1 MELHRLML
9 TRIDFDF
16 NEVTGKG
23 EDSASEPEFFVAE
36 SDDVVAI
43 LGEEREI
50 TLRLGCDEARD
61 DRESEGADNVE
72 GIFFLFATPR
82 ALTAPGFGSTVG
94 CSNEDVAGGRDVEV
108 GRCDCCG
115 ASEFEVAAE
124 MTQQQYYHKKHY
136 YLIEKNQ
143 INLSKVDADYIPH
156 M

>member
-1 MELHRLML
+1 ML

-23 EDSASEPEFFVAE
+23 EDSASEPQLFVAE
-36 SDDVVAI
+36 SNDIVAI

-72 GIFFLFATPR
+72 GIFFWFATPR

-94 CSNEDVAGGRDVEV
+94 CSNDNCSGW
-108 GRCDCCG
+108 
-115 ASEFEVAAE
+115 
-124 MTQQQYYHKKHY
+124 
-136 YLIEKNQ
+136 
-143 INLSKVDADYIPH
+143 
-156 M
+156 